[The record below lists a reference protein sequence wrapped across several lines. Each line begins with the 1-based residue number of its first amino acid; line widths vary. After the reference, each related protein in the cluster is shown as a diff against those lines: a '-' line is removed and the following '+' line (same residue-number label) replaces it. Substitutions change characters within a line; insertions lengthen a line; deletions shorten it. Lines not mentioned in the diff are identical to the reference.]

1 MKAER
6 THRAVELLVI
16 NHTESERLLFVGVG
30 VARLGR
36 TSHTEVV
43 SVRRD
48 VDGSKQTA
56 SREDVELGCPEQ
68 KDRRRTC
75 TALPVPAPKKAKKSA
90 ANHARPEQP
99 ST

>member
-1 MKAER
+1 MW
-6 THRAVELLVI
+6 
-16 NHTESERLLFVGVG
+16 VG
-30 VARLGR
+30 VARLWR

-43 SVRRD
+43 ESVRRD

-75 TALPVPAPKKAKKSA
+75 ISTPCAC
-90 ANHARPEQP
+90 PEE
-99 ST
+99 SEKECR